1 MYKVLEPLTNI
12 KTKSDGSDDDNILY
26 LNIGAVEARGLLT
39 SEGFVLLAGSDVK
52 DKASEKSISKSVM
65 SLRDKCFETGK
76 IKDLKTVEDIIISS
90 SSYAA
95 QFVLGNSISGP
106 KNWKNKE
113 GITLR
118 ELEEN
123 ESRDSFSNE

>member
-1 MYKVLEPLTNI
+1 
-12 KTKSDGSDDDNILY
+12 
-26 LNIGAVEARGLLT
+26 
-39 SEGFVLLAGSDVK
+39 
-52 DKASEKSISKSVM
+52 M
-65 SLRDKCFETGK
+65 SLRNKCFETGI
-76 IKDLKTVEDIIISS
+76 IKDFKTVEDIIISS

-123 ESRDSFSNE
+123 ESSRDSSSNE